1 MTTAKIQLKTKERHE
16 KVSLDIFLFMS
27 KVSVNWNQ
35 SKINVTLVCHAAHVN
50 KVERILPSNIF
61 VEA

>member
-1 MTTAKIQLKTKERHE
+1 MKRFLWIFFYLCQRFQLIETSRK
-16 KVSLDIFLFMS
+16 L
-27 KVSVNWNQ
+27 
-35 SKINVTLVCHAAHVN
+35 TLVCHAAHVN